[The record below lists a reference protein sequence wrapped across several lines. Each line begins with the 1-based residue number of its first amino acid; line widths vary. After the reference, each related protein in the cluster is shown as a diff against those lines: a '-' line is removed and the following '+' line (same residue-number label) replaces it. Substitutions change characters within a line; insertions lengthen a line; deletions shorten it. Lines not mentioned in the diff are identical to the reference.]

1 MTTRMQKV
9 RLGVFMILAILI
21 LVGSVVTLAGLK
33 LWNPRDRY
41 YVRFHESIS
50 GLEVG
55 STVKMK
61 GVRVGQVEKI
71 IIGKD
76 AESVIVTLSLKPK
89 TPITDDTTAVLTSI
103 GITGLQFIE
112 LTGGSARSRRT
123 PPNTRT
129 SIIRAGPS
137 TLQTLTGKA
146 TDIALKMEGLLNNLL
161 NITAESNQVRVARLL
176 DDTNKLVVGWED
188 LARSNKGRIK
198 KILANVDRTTSILE
212 RASGT
217 VAKLAT
223 DNSPHIRDALQ
234 SAAGAARSLSK
245 AVANLRPQETLNSIN
260 SAAVSVQKKVNDPA
274 ITQAL
279 TSLNSSANRLSGLV
293 DQLSKVVTFRDRQIG
308 TVMGNLDRASEY
320 LKDFARS
327 IKERPSLLLRGETRK
342 ERHMP

>member
-1 MTTRMQKV
+1 MTTRMQKL
-9 RLGVFMILAILI
+9 RLGVFMTLALLI

-41 YVRFHESIS
+41 YVRFRESIS

-61 GVRVGQVEKI
+61 GVRVGQVENI
-71 IIGKD
+71 SIGRD
-76 AESVIVTLSLKPK
+76 AESVIVTLSLAPK
-89 TPITDDTTAVLTSI
+89 TPITVDTRAVLTSI

-112 LTGGSARSRRT
+112 LTGGSTRSKAIT
-123 PPNTRT
+123 PNTPR

-146 TDIALKMEGLLNNLL
+146 TDIALKTEALLNNLL
-161 NITAESNQVRVARLL
+161 NMTAESNQVRLARLL
-176 DDTNKLVVGWED
+176 DNTDRLVVSWED
-188 LARSNKGRIK
+188 LASSNQGRIK
-198 KILANVDRTTSILE
+198 KILTNVDRTTGILE
-212 RASGT
+212 RAAGT

-223 DNSPHIRDALQ
+223 DNSGSVREALQ
-234 SAAGAARSLSK
+234 AASNAAKSLSRSVQNLKPQDTLDSISNAAGA
-245 AVANLRPQETLNSIN
+245 
-260 SAAVSVQKKVNDPA
+260 VQKRVNDPA

-279 TSLNSSANRLSGLV
+279 SSLSATAKRMSGMV
-293 DQLSKVVTFRDRQIG
+293 DQLSKVVEHRDRQIG
-308 TVMGNLDRASEY
+308 AVMGNLDRASEY

-342 ERHMP
+342 ERPVP

>member
-1 MTTRMQKV
+1 MTTRMQKM
-9 RLGVFMILAILI
+9 RLGVFMTLALLI

-61 GVRVGQVEKI
+61 GVRIGQVERI

-76 AESVIVTLSLKPK
+76 AESVIVTLSLTPR
-89 TPITDDTTAVLTSI
+89 TPITQDTRAVLTSI

-112 LTGGSARSRRT
+112 LTGGSARSKT
-123 PPNTRT
+123 IPPNQRN
-129 SIIRAGPS
+129 SIIRTSSS

-161 NITAESNQVRVARLL
+161 NITAENNQVKVSRLL
-176 DDTNKLVVGWED
+176 EDTDKLVVSWEE
-188 LARSNKGRIK
+188 LARTNQGKIR

-212 RASGT
+212 QASGT

-223 DNSPHIRDALQ
+223 ENSPHIRDALQ

-245 AVANLRPQETLNSIN
+245 AVANLKPQETLNAITG
-260 SAAVSVQKKVNDPA
+260 AAAAVQKKVNDPA

-279 TSLNSSANRLSGLV
+279 SSLNTSANRLSGLV
-293 DQLSKVVTFRDRQIG
+293 DQLGKVVNHRDRQIG
-308 TVMGNLDRASEY
+308 AVMVNLDRASEY

-327 IKERPSLLLRGETRK
+327 IKERPSLLLRGDTRK
-342 ERHMP
+342 ERSVP